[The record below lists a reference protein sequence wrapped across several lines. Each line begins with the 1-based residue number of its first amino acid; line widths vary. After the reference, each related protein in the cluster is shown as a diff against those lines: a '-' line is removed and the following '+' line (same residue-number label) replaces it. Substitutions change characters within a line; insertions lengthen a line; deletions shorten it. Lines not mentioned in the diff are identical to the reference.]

1 MTLLPSLLLSSHC
14 LTDDV
19 SNRQIRVRIRRN
31 RPRRGNRR
39 RLRGEDDEVQLPLLR
54 NRLLLFPEEERRLA
68 DDDHHENCS
77 GSGSG
82 ARILWLFQRNEVRF
96 Y

>member
-1 MTLLPSLLLSSHC
+1 MTLLPSLLLHC

-19 SNRQIRVRIRRN
+19 SNRQIRVRIRWN

-68 DDDHHENCS
+68 DDHQNCS
-77 GSGSG
+77 GADGG
-82 ARILWLFQRNEVRF
+82 VEARILRLFQRNEVCF
-96 Y
+96 L